1 MWLKTVI
8 GFQES
13 KEAIYQN
20 ITLNENKLKSLANG
34 KEYHYG
40 TVETTSVKELREK
53 VKNSNAKKGKLKL
66 KAIEADVKDLH
77 LDSKNVSLTY
87 LFNS

>member
-1 MWLKTVI
+1 VAKKPNRLPK
-8 GFQES
+8 S
-13 KEAIYQN
+13 KEAIYKN
-20 ITLNENKLKSLANG
+20 ITLKENKLKSLANG

-40 TVETTSVKELREK
+40 TLETPSLKELREK

-87 LFNS
+87 LLNS